1 MRAFVAIAMA
11 IGILACANPAAAE
24 TIKLHKQIWEAYQS
38 YLKAIG
44 STKPGAYAVAE
55 DGRAG
60 AGWVC
65 PDTRCTDMGRFSTEA
80 KEACQK
86 LTDPGVKCV
95 LFAVRDDIRIEYEI
109 VE

>member
-1 MRAFVAIAMA
+1 MRAVIAIAA
-11 IGILACANPAAAE
+11 ALGILVCANPAAAE
-24 TIKLHKQIWEAYQS
+24 TIKLHRQIWEAYQS

-55 DGRAG
+55 DGTAG

-65 PDTRCTDMGRFSTEA
+65 PAVRCSDIGRFSMEA
-80 KEACQK
+80 KKECEK
-86 LTDPGVKCV
+86 LTSPGVRCV
-95 LFAVRDDIRIEYEI
+95 LFAVRDDIRVEYEI